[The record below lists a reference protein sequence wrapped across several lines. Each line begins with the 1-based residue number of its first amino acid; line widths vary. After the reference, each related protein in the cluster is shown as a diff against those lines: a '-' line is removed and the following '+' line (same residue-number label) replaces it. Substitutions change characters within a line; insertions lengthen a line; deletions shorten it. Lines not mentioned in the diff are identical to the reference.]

1 MIGVPGQTGVQVG
14 RSAAF
19 GVLATCLGL
28 LAHAASG
35 GAAPGPG
42 AFGLAALLSATA
54 GAWLAV
60 RAPSLPRAAAGLAV
74 VQVLTHVLF
83 MSRSMDGAMHGAP
96 MGHGDGATM
105 TAAHAVAV
113 ALTAW
118 LLTRGER
125 AVEAVL
131 ARLRAALPGAPAA
144 CVPAPS
150 HRPAPDAHHR
160 PAYGRAVVRH
170 LLRRGPP
177 GSLPAVA

>member
-1 MIGVPGQTGVQVG
+1 MPGQTGVQVAG

-19 GVLATCLGL
+19 GVLATCLAL
-28 LAHAASG
+28 LAHAAAG
-35 GAAPGPG
+35 GAVPGPG
-42 AFGLAALLSATA
+42 AFALAALLSATA

-60 RAPSLPRAAAGLAV
+60 RAPSLLRAAAGLAV

-83 MSRSMDGAMHGAP
+83 MGAAP
-96 MGHGDGATM
+96 MGHTGGTSM

-113 ALTAW
+113 AATAW

-131 ARLRAALPGAPAA
+131 ARLRADLPGAPRT
-144 CVPAPS
+144 CVPAAS
-150 HRPAPDAHHR
+150 LRPAPDAHHR
-160 PAYGRAVVRH
+160 PAYGRVVVRH